1 MTITGRTR
9 VAGVLGWPIAH
20 SLSPAMHNAA
30 FEALRLDWVYV
41 PFAVPPENLRA
52 GIAGLRALGFVGANI
67 TIPHKQAVMA
77 LVDDVTPAADVIGA
91 VNTLVIGERIVG
103 DNTDWTGFLWAL
115 RDVGRNPAG
124 QRAVVLGAGGAAR
137 SVVYALA
144 SVGADVAVYNRHD
157 ERADSLVRDLRPSFR
172 GVSLEAYGMDA
183 LSQETRLRPS
193 LIVNTTSLGMAPR
206 IEQNPWPSDVPV
218 PVGATAYD
226 LVYNPLATRFLK
238 GAKAAGARAVDG
250 LGMLVYQG
258 AIAFKMW
265 TGVEPPT
272 DVMYQT
278 CLQYL

>member
-103 DNTDWTGFLWAL
+103 D
-115 RDVGRNPAG
+115 
-124 QRAVVLGAGGAAR
+124 
-137 SVVYALA
+137 
-144 SVGADVAVYNRHD
+144 
-157 ERADSLVRDLRPSFR
+157 
-172 GVSLEAYGMDA
+172 
-183 LSQETRLRPS
+183 
-193 LIVNTTSLGMAPR
+193 APR
-206 IEQNPWPSDVPV
+206 D
-218 PVGATAYD
+218 
-226 LVYNPLATRFLK
+226 
-238 GAKAAGARAVDG
+238 
-250 LGMLVYQG
+250 
-258 AIAFKMW
+258 
-265 TGVEPPT
+265 EPNDFRLMPT
-272 DVMYQT
+272 HQRP
-278 CLQYL
+278 